1 MYKITPSVQYVF
13 YQVPHVSPYIGAFYR
28 RTYID
33 NLSDLNSAGG
43 RAGVYIAAG
52 QNAHGVQRLHR
63 CRGRVRVLHRLR

>member
-1 MYKITPSVQYVF
+1 
-13 YQVPHVSPYIGAFYR
+13 VSPYIGAFYR

-52 QNAHGVQRLHR
+52 QNAHIGVGAVYESYLD
-63 CRGRVRVLHRLR
+63 CDETLYIDCADTYPEISFTFAF